1 MSFIKHLRE
10 KNSITEEI
18 IIEKNIKITENKIE
32 DKVENILRD
41 NNFKIKSIHGT
52 KFGTEFLMAKQYP
65 KDDIKKILKDYTLKF
80 NDQSI
85 FVIT

>member
-1 MSFIKHLRE
+1 MFKRAFTMLELIFV
-10 KNSITEEI
+10 IVIMGI
-18 IIEKNIKITENKIE
+18 I
-32 DKVENILRD
+32 
-41 NNFKIKSIHGT
+41 G